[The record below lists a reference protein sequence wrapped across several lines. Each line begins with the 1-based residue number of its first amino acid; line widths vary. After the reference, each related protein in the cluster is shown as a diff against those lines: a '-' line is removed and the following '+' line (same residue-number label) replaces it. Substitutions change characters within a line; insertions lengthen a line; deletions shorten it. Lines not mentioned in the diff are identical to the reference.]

1 MTELG
6 RQAMPS
12 DQDAS
17 GRTLGESEIAAVRD
31 ALESGVLTSTR
42 GPWVT
47 ALEQRFA
54 EILGVRHVVA
64 TSSGT
69 AAVHAAIAALDPE
82 PGDEVITTPITDMGA
97 IAPILY
103 QSAVPVFADVDARTG
118 NVTASA
124 IEDRISDRTRVVIA
138 THLFGNPADMPA
150 ITRLARQRG
159 IPVIEDCCQAYLA
172 RSQGELVG
180 TIGAVSCFSLQQGK
194 HVTTG
199 EGGLVATD
207 DDGLARRIRLF
218 VNKAWPYGEQDPDHE
233 FLALNS
239 RMSELQGAVGR
250 AQIDKL
256 ESVVDARIGTAA
268 RLTKRIDEL
277 EGVEAPRVAPGDEH
291 TYWRYAVQVDTDRFP
306 DGPDGFAAELRAQE
320 IVSTPRYVKKPAF
333 QTAVIAEQRT
343 FGNSGFPFT
352 LARPEALDY
361 APSRYPGTF
370 EFLSSVLVLP
380 WNERLGDDDVDHIG
394 DRIQEVAR
402 STTSGAKP

>member
-1 MTELG
+1 
-6 RQAMPS
+6 MPS

-17 GRTLGESEIAAVRD
+17 GRTLGEAEIAAVRD
-31 ALESGVLTSTR
+31 ALASGALTSTR
-42 GPWVT
+42 GRWVA

-54 EILGVRHVVA
+54 EILGIRHVIA

-69 AAVHAAIAALDPE
+69 AAVHAAIVAVDPE
-82 PGDEVITTPITDMGA
+82 PGDEVITTSITDMGA

-103 QSAVPVFADVDARTG
+103 QSAIPVFADVDRARET
-118 NVTASA
+118 SA
-124 IEDRISDRTRVVIA
+124 GSTIEDRISDRTRAIIA
-138 THLFGNPADMPA
+138 THLFGNPADMAA
-150 ITRLARQRG
+150 IMSVARQRG

-172 RSQGELVG
+172 RSQGRLVG
-180 TIGAVSCFSLQQGK
+180 TLGAISCFSLQQGK

-207 DDGLARRIRLF
+207 DDRLARRIRLF
-218 VNKAWPYGEQDPDHE
+218 VNKAWPYGEPNPDHE

-250 AQIDKL
+250 AQVDKL

-268 RLTKRIDEL
+268 RLTKRIDEV
-277 EGVEAPRVAPGDEH
+277 EGLEAPSVAPGDDH
-291 TYWRYAVQVDTDRFP
+291 TYWRYAVHVDAGHFP
-306 DGPDGFAAELRAQE
+306 DGPDGFATELRAQG
-320 IVSTPRYVKKPAF
+320 IVSTPRYVRKPAF

-361 APSRYPGTF
+361 SPSRFGGTF

-380 WNERLGDDDVDHIG
+380 WNERLDDDDVDHIG

-402 STTSGAKP
+402 MSGEAKP

>member
-1 MTELG
+1 MSEVG
-6 RQAMPS
+6 RQAVPS

-17 GRTLGESEIAAVRD
+17 GRTLGESEILAVRD

-42 GPWVT
+42 GPWVA

-118 NVTASA
+118 NVTGSA
-124 IEDRISDRTRVVIA
+124 IEGRITDRTRVIIA

-150 ITRLARQRG
+150 ITRIARQRG

-172 RSQGELVG
+172 RSQGQLVG
-180 TIGAVSCFSLQQGK
+180 TMGAVSCFSLQQGK

-207 DDGLARRIRLF
+207 DDGLARRVRLF
-218 VNKAWPYGEQDPDHE
+218 VNKAWPYGEQNPDHE

-277 EGVEAPRVAPGDEH
+277 DGVEAPWVAPGDEH
-291 TYWRYAVQVDTDRFP
+291 TYWRYAVHVDTGRFP
-306 DGPDGFAAELRAQE
+306 EGPDGFATELRAQG
-320 IVSTPRYVKKPAF
+320 IASTPRYVKKPAF
-333 QTAVIAEQRT
+333 QTAVIAEHRT

-361 APSRYPGTF
+361 APSRFPGTF
-370 EFLSSVLVLP
+370 DFLSSVLVLP
-380 WNERLGDDDVDHIG
+380 WNERLGDNDVDHIG

-402 STTSGAKP
+402 KSAGVKP

>member
-1 MTELG
+1 
-6 RQAMPS
+6 
-12 DQDAS
+12 
-17 GRTLGESEIAAVRD
+17 
-31 ALESGVLTSTR
+31 
-42 GPWVT
+42 
-47 ALEQRFA
+47 
-54 EILGVRHVVA
+54 
-64 TSSGT
+64 
-69 AAVHAAIAALDPE
+69 
-82 PGDEVITTPITDMGA
+82 MGA

-118 NVTASA
+118 NVTGSA
-124 IEDRISDRTRVVIA
+124 IEDRITDRTRVIIA

-150 ITRLARQRG
+150 ITRIARQRG

-172 RSQGELVG
+172 RSQGQLVG
-180 TIGAVSCFSLQQGK
+180 TMGAVSCFSLQQGK

-207 DDGLARRIRLF
+207 DDGLARRVRLF
-218 VNKAWPYGEQDPDHE
+218 VNKAWPYGEQNPDHE

-277 EGVEAPRVAPGDEH
+277 DGVEAPWVAPGDEH
-291 TYWRYAVQVDTDRFP
+291 TYWRYAVHVDTGRFP
-306 DGPDGFAAELRAQE
+306 EGPDGFATELRAQG
-320 IVSTPRYVKKPAF
+320 IASTPRYVKKPAF
-333 QTAVIAEQRT
+333 QTAVIAEHRT

-361 APSRYPGTF
+361 APSRFPGTF
-370 EFLSSVLVLP
+370 DFLSSVLVLP
-380 WNERLGDDDVDHIG
+380 WNERLGDNDVDHIG

-402 STTSGAKP
+402 KSAGVKP

>member
-1 MTELG
+1 MSG
-6 RQAMPS
+6 VARQPVPS

-17 GRTLGESEIAAVRD
+17 GRTLGEAEIAAVRD

-42 GPWVT
+42 GPWVA

-97 IAPILY
+97 IAPIVY
-103 QSAVPVFADVDARTG
+103 QSAVPVFADVDARMG
-118 NVTASA
+118 NVRASA
-124 IEDRISDRTRVVIA
+124 IEDRISNRTRVIIA

-150 ITRLARQRG
+150 IMRLARQRG

-172 RSQGELVG
+172 RSQGQLVG
-180 TIGAVSCFSLQQGK
+180 TMGAVSCFSLQQGK

-207 DDGLARRIRLF
+207 DESLARRVRLF
-218 VNKAWPYGEQDPDHE
+218 VNKAWPYGEPEPDHE

-256 ESVVDARIGTAA
+256 ESVVAARIGTAA
-268 RLTKRIDEL
+268 RLTKRIDEID
-277 EGVEAPRVAPGDEH
+277 GVEAPWVAPGDEH
-291 TYWRYAVQVDTDRFP
+291 TYWRYALHVDTGRFP
-306 DGPDGFAAELRAQE
+306 EGPDGFATELRAQG
-320 IVSTPRYVKKPAF
+320 IASTPRYVKKPAF
-333 QTAVIAEQRT
+333 QTAVIAERRT
-343 FGNSGFPFT
+343 FGNSEFPFT
-352 LARPEALDY
+352 LARPDALDY
-361 APSRYPGTF
+361 APSRFPGTF
-370 EFLSSVLVLP
+370 EFLTSVLVLP
-380 WNERLGDDDVDHIG
+380 WNERLSDDDADHIG

-402 STTSGAKP
+402 HCAEAKS